1 MADQQ
6 KASVIRR
13 KTRAAREGADPRVM
27 SPVRALRLALAR
39 AAETLLDLPLVVA
52 TVEQRRVEA
61 GEVEAALGAEGLFL
75 LLDGAEGAR
84 AAMRLDPGLLAA
96 LIEVQTT
103 GQIRAGE
110 VRARMPTRTDAA
122 MVAPL
127 VDALLAGFDEGMG
140 ESGADHAPRGFHFGD
155 RMEDARALSLLL
167 AAPEFEVFRLTVDLG
182 PGLRTG
188 RLDLLL
194 PPAPP
199 PARAPDPAGR
209 DGARRAGR
217 RGRSRRSP
225 QDVAAVALAAPVML
239 DAVLARIRLPLSEAM
254 SLEVGQW
261 LGLPVQSLRRVRLLG
276 AGGHMA
282 AEGRL
287 GRRDGWRAVR
297 LAGTGRRTGPAA
309 QRAGMVPPCG
319 QRGGGHDRIAGGAAG
334 RGGCGAGR
342 RDGGSGAVGAGGDR
356 SRHAHGDRQDRRAG
370 GGCRVGGRR
379 GAGPGDRL
387 TCVKALARGGG
398 YACGQFDMATTGGHR
413 CLRPRHTAPR

>member
-6 KASVIRR
+6 KVSVIRR

-39 AAETLLDLPLVVA
+39 AADTLYDLPLVVA

-61 GEVEAALGAEGLFL
+61 GEVEAALGTEGLFV
-75 LLDGAEGAR
+75 LLDGAGGAR

-103 GQIRAGE
+103 GRIRAGE
-110 VRARMPTRTDAA
+110 VRARTPTRTDAA

-127 VDALLAGFDEGMG
+127 VDALLARFDESMG
-140 ESGADHAPRGFHFGD
+140 ESGAEHAPRGFHFGD

-167 AAPEFEVFRLTVDLG
+167 LAPEFDVFRLTVDLG

-194 PPAPP
+194 PPPPP
-199 PARAPDPAGR
+199 PARAPRPAARGGTR
-209 DGARRAGR
+209 RGGAGGART
-217 RGRSRRSP
+217 P
-225 QDVAAVALAAPVML
+225 EPEDLAAVALAATVMF

-254 SLEVGQW
+254 ALEVGQR
-261 LGLPVQSLRRVRLLG
+261 LGLPVQSLRRVQLLG
-276 AGGHMA
+276 AGGYMA

-297 LAGTGRRTGPAA
+297 LAATGPQDRATDAKGRGGAPPERRADAPAVASGSQAA
-309 QRAGMVPPCG
+309 RPEQAGGDAGMV
-319 QRGGGHDRIAGGAAG
+319 QDRAARQTREAARSDG
-334 RGGCGAGR
+334 L
-342 RDGGSGAVGAGGDR
+342 DGGSEGG
-356 SRHAHGDRQDRRAG
+356 
-370 GGCRVGGRR
+370 
-379 GAGPGDRL
+379 
-387 TCVKALARGGG
+387 TALAPLPG
-398 YACGQFDMATTGGHR
+398 
-413 CLRPRHTAPR
+413 

>member
-61 GEVEAALGAEGLFL
+61 GEVEAALGTEGLFL
-75 LLDGAEGAR
+75 LLDGAAGAR

-96 LIEVQTT
+96 LVEVQTT
-103 GQIRAGE
+103 GHIREGNA
-110 VRARMPTRTDAA
+110 RARTPTRTDAA

-140 ESGADHAPRGFHFGD
+140 ESGANHAPRGFHFGD

-167 AAPEFEVFRLTVDLG
+167 VAPEFEVFRLTVDLG

-199 PARAPDPAGR
+199 PARASGPAAR
-209 DGARRAGR
+209 TGARRGRAG
-217 RGRSRRSP
+217 GAGTPEPEDLAS
-225 QDVAAVALAAPVML
+225 VALAAPVVL

-254 SLEVGQW
+254 ALEVGQR
-261 LGLPVQSLRRVRLLG
+261 LGLPVQSLRGVRLLG

-297 LAGTGRRTGPAA
+297 LAGTGPEDRPGGVETTAGTAGPEAARSGAAAVEQAGETAEAERPEQAGAGAGPGTDMATDRTAE
-309 QRAGMVPPCG
+309 QAGMPG
-319 QRGGGHDRIAGGAAG
+319 RGAARRWPRRPVDLHQG
-334 RGGCGAGR
+334 TGAGR
-342 RDGGSGAVGAGGDR
+342 RVC
-356 SRHAHGDRQDRRAG
+356 
-370 GGCRVGGRR
+370 CR
-379 GAGPGDRL
+379 L
-387 TCVKALARGGG
+387 L
-398 YACGQFDMATTGGHR
+398 
-413 CLRPRHTAPR
+413 